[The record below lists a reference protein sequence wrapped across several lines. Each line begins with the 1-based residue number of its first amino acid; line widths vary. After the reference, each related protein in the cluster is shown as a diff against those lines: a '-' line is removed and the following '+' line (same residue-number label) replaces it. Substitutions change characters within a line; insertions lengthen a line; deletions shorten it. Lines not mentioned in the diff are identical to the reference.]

1 LFAVLQDA
9 RLAAIFQNPCNVIFS
24 VVFVLLN
31 DVMGHP
37 FEDSSNS
44 RINFFQNFGTKTE
57 IRSTPYVGNLLVY
70 VRDIKQFD
78 EMAASSMHA
87 MWKSLSR
94 PKQVWI
100 SLGTT
105 VGVYAVAYPWSESS
119 DTNTDKDSPTAHQ
132 ERKPS
137 IGQAFLFAPIRAICE
152 PLLLQH
158 QGSSL
163 RRHQTIQQMEKTATK
178 ASLKEHY
185 DVNWSNPL
193 GEGSFG
199 SVHTAIERKTGEVVA
214 VKKISKEY
222 TDNVSFQREMD
233 ALLHIRQSG
242 GHPNICGL
250 RENYDEGQ
258 YYYLVL
264 DYVSGGE
271 MFDHLC
277 VQGPYSE
284 ADAARLIQETA
295 SALAYLHGIQIVH
308 GDIKP
313 ENLMLSSKQSSDA
326 IIKLVDFGCAQVTHG
341 DDVTKRL
348 RYNGSDL
355 NKGVPRTPAYCPPEV
370 LEAIRKNDGGRI
382 EPPFDMWVS
391 SVMCF
396 RYS

>member
-1 LFAVLQDA
+1 
-9 RLAAIFQNPCNVIFS
+9 
-24 VVFVLLN
+24 
-31 DVMGHP
+31 
-37 FEDSSNS
+37 
-44 RINFFQNFGTKTE
+44 
-57 IRSTPYVGNLLVY
+57 
-70 VRDIKQFD
+70 
-78 EMAASSMHA
+78 
-87 MWKSLSR
+87 
-94 PKQVWI
+94 
-100 SLGTT
+100 
-105 VGVYAVAYPWSESS
+105 
-119 DTNTDKDSPTAHQ
+119 
-132 ERKPS
+132 
-137 IGQAFLFAPIRAICE
+137 
-152 PLLLQH
+152 
-158 QGSSL
+158 
-163 RRHQTIQQMEKTATK
+163 MEKTSTK
-178 ASLKEHY
+178 ASLTEYY

-193 GEGSFG
+193 GEGAFG
-199 SVHTAIERKTGEVVA
+199 SVHTAIERKSGEVVA

-242 GHPNICGL
+242 RHPNICGL
-250 RENYDEGQ
+250 RENFDEGQ

-295 SALAYLHGIQIVH
+295 SALAYLHGIHIVH

-348 RYNGSDL
+348 RYNAQNDL

-370 LEAIRKNDGGRI
+370 LESILTNDGGRI
-382 EPPFDMWVS
+382 EPSFDMWVS
-391 SVMCF
+391 NAVNLCCF
-396 RYS
+396 GYATSDMYYFLFGSTLSDKI

>member
-1 LFAVLQDA
+1 
-9 RLAAIFQNPCNVIFS
+9 
-24 VVFVLLN
+24 
-31 DVMGHP
+31 
-37 FEDSSNS
+37 
-44 RINFFQNFGTKTE
+44 
-57 IRSTPYVGNLLVY
+57 
-70 VRDIKQFD
+70 
-78 EMAASSMHA
+78 

-94 PKQVWI
+94 PNRVWLAVG
-100 SLGTT
+100 ST
-105 VGVYAVAYPWSESS
+105 VGVCTTAIASIESGDAVEDTYRYDS
-119 DTNTDKDSPTAHQ
+119 DT
-132 ERKPS
+132 ERNVHVQTRWFS
-137 IGQAFLFAPIRAICE
+137 PIRAMCE
-152 PLLLQH
+152 PFLLQD
-158 QGSSL
+158 QISSL
-163 RRHQTIQQMEKTATK
+163 RRHKTIQQMEKTSAK
-178 ASLKEHY
+178 VSLKEHY
-185 DVNWSNPL
+185 EVNWSEPL
-193 GEGSFG
+193 GEGAFG

-250 RENYDEGQ
+250 RENYDEDQ

-295 SALAYLHGIQIVH
+295 SALAYLHGIHIVH
-308 GDIKP
+308 GDVKP
-313 ENLMLSSKQSSDA
+313 ENLMLSSKHSSDA

-348 RYNGSDL
+348 RRTEPRSDW

-370 LEAIRKNDGGRI
+370 LESIRKNDGGPI
-382 EPPFDMWVS
+382 EPPSDMWVS
-391 SVMCF
+391 GAAQLLLFLDVWFVPVSLF
-396 RYS
+396 FFADLLPHL

>member
-1 LFAVLQDA
+1 
-9 RLAAIFQNPCNVIFS
+9 
-24 VVFVLLN
+24 
-31 DVMGHP
+31 M
-37 FEDSSNS
+37 
-44 RINFFQNFGTKTE
+44 T
-57 IRSTPYVGNLLVY
+57 
-70 VRDIKQFD
+70 
-78 EMAASSMHA
+78 ASSMQV
-87 MWKSLSR
+87 MRQYVSR
-94 PKQVWI
+94 SNKVW
-100 SLGTT
+100 LAAAGTT
-105 VGVYAVAYPWSESS
+105 IGVYATSLAYSESS
-119 DTNTDKDSPTAHQ
+119 DAKDEIGRPNEFH
-132 ERKPS
+132 ERQQS
-137 IGQAFLFAPIRAICE
+137 IIPVHWFLPIRAICE
-152 PLLLQH
+152 PLFLQH

-193 GEGSFG
+193 GEGAFG
-199 SVHTAIERKTGEVVA
+199 SVHTAIERSTGEIVA

-295 SALAYLHGIQIVH
+295 SALAYLHGTHIVH

-348 RYNGSDL
+348 RFTGRSDW

-370 LEAIRKNDGGRI
+370 LESIRKNDGGRI

-391 SVMCF
+391 
-396 RYS
+396 